1 MTLRCIDALTGQS
14 LHAFEFDPMEWDNLA
29 SRNKREGHLRTPC
42 CQADV
47 ILRRSKLGSQ
57 HFVHRVRG
65 ACNSTPE
72 TEEHRQVKRVI
83 VEVGRANG
91 WLADAEVDGLSPEG
105 EAWRADV
112 LLSKARLASP
122 LTSNGQSKA
131 RMRQCAVRLVTP
143 HRGSGGFGYS
153 GSSVLRHPKTFL
165 PFGSAGRLP
174 MALKYTCQPERASR
188 FCRWR
193 RSYQPF

>member
-1 MTLRCIDALTGQS
+1 MALRCIDALTGQS

-29 SRNKREGHLRTPC
+29 LRNKREGHLRAPC

-47 ILRRSKLGSQ
+47 ILRRSKLGTQ

-65 ACNSTPE
+65 TCNSASE

-112 LLSKARLASP
+112 LLSKGA
-122 LTSNGQSKA
+122 A
-131 RMRQCAVRLVTP
+131 RMVA
-143 HRGSGGFGYS
+143 
-153 GSSVLRHPKTFL
+153 SVNVV
-165 PFGSAGRLP
+165 
-174 MALKYTCQPERASR
+174 
-188 FCRWR
+188 
-193 RSYQPF
+193 